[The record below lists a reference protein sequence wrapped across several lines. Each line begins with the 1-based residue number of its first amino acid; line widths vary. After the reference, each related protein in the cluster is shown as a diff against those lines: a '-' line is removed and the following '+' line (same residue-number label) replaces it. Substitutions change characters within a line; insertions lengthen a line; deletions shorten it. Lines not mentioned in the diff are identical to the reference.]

1 MKSNSEL
8 LLIMLILLLFSSC
21 NTDEIPPEIPND
33 TRGWFTIDE
42 NNIGVN
48 LTWSNTVDEDFEK
61 YIILK
66 STDGTEAQEI
76 GETENNYFIDSDVE
90 WLNYYQYF
98 IQSVDEIGNKSEL
111 SDSVLV
117 RVYSASG
124 NWKLNNFDSIYMC
137 IDHNQ
142 IISTSSGILNQKGY
156 FLSDGYE
163 LILNDYSSDS
173 NSEVGD
179 TIISK
184 MLFSSCNI
192 DSLSWDGNGWM
203 TFQTTIL
210 DTTINGDTLET
221 TNNNF
226 PIYFNLNLLDPLS
239 GSITFSSILFESLS
253 IQHSLQFCNGNAI
266 FD

>member
-8 LLIMLILLLFSSC
+8 LLIMFILLVFSGC

-33 TRGWFTIDE
+33 ARGWFTIDE

-48 LTWSNTVDEDFEK
+48 LTWSNTVDEDFDK

-98 IQSVDEIGNKSEL
+98 IQSVDEIGNKSDL

-163 LILNDYSSDS
+163 LILSDYSSDS
-173 NSEVGD
+173 TSEVGD

>member
-8 LLIMLILLLFSSC
+8 LLIMFILLLFSGC
-21 NTDEIPPEIPND
+21 NTDEIPPEIPIDN
-33 TRGWFTIDE
+33 RGWFTIDE

-48 LTWSNTVDEDFEK
+48 LTWSNPVDEDFDK

-90 WLNYYQYF
+90 WLKYYQYF
-98 IQSVDEIGNKSEL
+98 IQSVDEIGNKSDL

-163 LILNDYSSDS
+163 LILSDYSSDS
-173 NSEVGD
+173 TSEVGD

-226 PIYFNLNLLDPLS
+226 PVYFNLNLLDPLS
-239 GSITFSSILFESLS
+239 GSITFSSMLFESLS

>member
-8 LLIMLILLLFSSC
+8 LLIMFILLVFSGC

-33 TRGWFTIDE
+33 ARGWFTIDE

-48 LTWSNTVDEDFEK
+48 LTWSNTVDEDFDK

-98 IQSVDEIGNKSEL
+98 IQSVDEIGNKSDL
-111 SDSVLV
+111 SDSVLI

-163 LILNDYSSDS
+163 LILSDYSSDS

-192 DSLSWDGNGWM
+192 DSISWDGNGWM

-253 IQHSLQFCNGNAI
+253 IQHSLQLCNGNAI

>member
-1 MKSNSEL
+1 
-8 LLIMLILLLFSSC
+8 
-21 NTDEIPPEIPND
+21 
-33 TRGWFTIDE
+33 
-42 NNIGVN
+42 
-48 LTWSNTVDEDFEK
+48 
-61 YIILK
+61 
-66 STDGTEAQEI
+66 
-76 GETENNYFIDSDVE
+76 
-90 WLNYYQYF
+90 
-98 IQSVDEIGNKSEL
+98 
-111 SDSVLV
+111 
-117 RVYSASG
+117 
-124 NWKLNNFDSIYMC
+124 MC

-142 IISTSSGILNQKGY
+142 IISTSSGTLNQKGY

-192 DSLSWDGNGWM
+192 DSISWDGNGWM